1 MEFPGVGKYFA
12 YTRLLQVVNLPDE
25 DPYDPSRIPIAET
38 ALTEFLHKN
47 GYFQAK
53 VHAEPKIDDDRQLVS
68 VSFVVEMGKQ
78 ARISS
83 VKVEGPDKPESAQ
96 LLHSVKS
103 LRARLSGGL
112 LKPGKPYTP
121 ERISEATTLMK
132 RTLTKQHRLASSI
145 HENPPQYNA
154 ETNRVD
160 VSFKVELGP
169 VVTVRTVG
177 ARLTVIPFLAGGR

>member
-1 MEFPGVGKYFA
+1 MIRRESQSPKLRSP
-12 YTRLLQVVNLPDE
+12 T
-25 DPYDPSRIPIAET
+25 
-38 ALTEFLHKN
+38 FLHKN

-53 VHAEPKIDDDRQLVS
+53 IHAEPKIDDERQIVS

-96 LLHSVKS
+96 LLHSVES

-112 LKPGKPYTP
+112 LKRGKPYTP
-121 ERISEATTLMK
+121 ARISEATTLMK
-132 RTLTKQHRLASSI
+132 RTLTKQRRLASSI

-154 ETNRVD
+154 ATNRVD
-160 VSFKVELGP
+160 VSFKVKLGP

-177 ARLTVIPFLAGGR
+177 ARLTVIPFLAGRQMKKLIPIYSEGTIDRDLVEEGRA